1 MAHIDTVGRPVSWW
15 ERVKKFEP
23 ARVAS
28 ILAALVII
36 VGTVGYDLTPYADK
50 VNTAWAAFFAIIPLL
65 QGEVI
70 RRSVTPTST
79 VIEQVTPEGLVLA
92 GPASPVETGTV
103 LRHVDDNTTME

>member
-23 ARVAS
+23 ALLRAVV
-28 ILAALVII
+28 LAV
-36 VGTVGYDLTPYADK
+36 VGVLGLWGLDLTEWGDRL
-50 VNTAWAAFFAIIPLL
+50 VNSWTLLFPVLFLL
-65 QGEVI
+65 QGWWT
-70 RRSVTPTST
+70 RSVVVPQAN